1 MNTQS
6 RDYVDVVYNEADR
19 PLTDYPQ
26 KLASYLFNR
35 YGLKRGDS
43 FLDIGCGRGEFLKG
57 FVSCGVNGHAVDTST
72 AASKYCPEAELRNS
86 DIENDGIPYPDSYF
100 DVVYS
105 KSVIEHFHFPERL
118 MKEMY
123 RVLKPGGLAITLCPA
138 WEYNYRIYFE
148 DYSHRTPFMYE
159 SLRDIQ
165 MIHGFEDVQVEFF
178 RQLPSTWYGMA
189 TLATPMSELTRI
201 LVPSLLKKRSKW
213 VRFSKEIM
221 LLASSRK
228 PVQPVGGMQ

>member
-1 MNTQS
+1 MNTKN

-19 PLTDYPQ
+19 PLTQYPQ

-35 YGLKRGDS
+35 YGIRKGDNL
-43 FLDIGCGRGEFLKG
+43 LDIGCGRGEFLKG
-57 FVSCGVNGHAVDTST
+57 FVNCGVKGHAVDQSS
-72 AASKYCPEAELRNS
+72 AARKYCPEAELRNS
-86 DIENDGIPYPDSYF
+86 DIENDGIPYPDNYF

-105 KSVIEHFHFPERL
+105 KSVIEHFHYPERL
-118 MKEMY
+118 IKEMY

-148 DYSHRTPFMYE
+148 DYSHRTPFMFE

-165 MIHGFEDVQVEFF
+165 IIHGFEDVQVEFF
-178 RQLPSTWYGMA
+178 RQLPSTWSSMKA
-189 TLATPMSELTRI
+189 IAVPLAEITRL
-201 LVPSLLKKRSKW
+201 LVPALLKKRSKW

-221 LLASSRK
+221 LLTASRK
-228 PVQPVGGMQ
+228 PI